1 MQQKELCHWS
11 FQKFWYICG

>member
-1 MQQKELCHWS
+1 MQQKELCHCS